1 MLSGKIVG
9 FIGAG
14 NMGEVLIRGLI
25 QSGKVKKTDILAS
38 DASPE
43 RLEHISKTY
52 GIRTAASNVEL
63 VEHASIVIIAVK
75 PQNIDDLLDELSSSS
90 HEGHLFI
97 SIAAG
102 ITTEKLARKMHHKSG
117 IIRVMPNAPASVLAG
132 IAAVYP
138 GSNVSPADLQRAI
151 AIFECVGKAVVI
163 KNEALMDVVTGLSG
177 SGPAFVF
184 LVIESLSDAGV
195 QLGISRKEAS
205 LLAAQTV
212 YGAAKMLLETGRHP
226 SELKDIVATPGG
238 TTFAGLKMLEK
249 GNFRST
255 IMEAVEAATIR
266 SRELG
271 ALLNSRKK
279 E

>member
-1 MLSGKIVG
+1 
-9 FIGAG
+9 
-14 NMGEVLIRGLI
+14 
-25 QSGKVKKTDILAS
+25 LA
-38 DASPE
+38 A
-43 RLEHISKTY
+43 
-52 GIRTAASNVEL
+52 
-63 VEHASIVIIAVK
+63 
-75 PQNIDDLLDELSSSS
+75 
-90 HEGHLFI
+90 
-97 SIAAG
+97 
-102 ITTEKLARKMHHKSG
+102 KMHHQSG

-132 IAAVYP
+132 IAAICP
-138 GSNVSPADLQRAI
+138 GRNVSASDLQRAVS
-151 AIFECVGKAVVI
+151 IFECVGRAVII

-195 QLGISRKEAS
+195 QLGISRKESS

-212 YGAAKMLLETGRHP
+212 FGAAKMLLETGKHP

-255 IMEAVEAATIR
+255 IMDAVEAATAR

-271 ALLNSRKK
+271 SSLNTRKK

>member
-1 MLSGKIVG
+1 MLGGKVVG
-9 FIGAG
+9 FIGSG

-43 RLEHISKTY
+43 RLQHISKTY
-52 GIRTAASNVEL
+52 GIRTAASNTEL

-75 PQNIDDLLDELSSSS
+75 PQNIDDLLDELASSS

-138 GSNVSPADLQRAI
+138 GSNVSPADLQRAVS
-151 AIFECVGKAVVI
+151 IFECVGKAVII

-255 IMEAVEAATIR
+255 IMDAVEAATVR